1 VSQGTL
7 IGIDQLV
14 LGATAACDLLD
25 LDGRVAIPTGT
36 SITPQLLNRIKEAG
50 VIGLIAGKP
59 DYVTHHV
66 SAKRPSLDAISARI
80 AEMQR
85 RSGISNPLPA
95 NTLDHARKVLHENF
109 CAIAEGRLP
118 DIDVM
123 NALVRRMIHDLELT
137 ETAPLPQ
144 PRKYTDNLL
153 DRLVD
158 GAVDMSVLMSW
169 HLRKSGNP
177 LDFVAS
183 AALGALLHDIGL
195 LFVSRLVIEK
205 NGALS
210 HPEFQEIRRH
220 PYLGTRALSPLGAK
234 LPKVARDIV
243 LLHHEREDGQGYPLR
258 RVGDAV
264 PDMAKLAHI
273 IDSYVALVS
282 HRPHRE
288 PFSPHKAIEILLRD
302 SGRSFNRTVLREFVE
317 RTGRYPLGS
326 AVVLSN
332 NEVGVVVA
340 QGKGGLFRPVVDVY
354 FSRQH
359 QFSLTA
365 RRIDLGLDQLKYV
378 RHVMR

>member
-36 SITPQLLNRIKEAG
+36 SITPQLLSRIKDAG

-59 DYVTHHV
+59 DYITHHV
-66 SAKRPSLDAISARI
+66 AAKRPSLDAICARI

-85 RSGISNPLPA
+85 RSGISSPVTA
-95 NTLDHARKVLHENF
+95 NTLDHARKILRENF
-109 CAIAEGRLP
+109 CSISEGRLP
-118 DIDVM
+118 DIDAM
-123 NALVRRMIHDLELT
+123 NALVRRMIHDIELT

-144 PRKYTDNLL
+144 PRKYNDNIV

-158 GAVDMSVLMSW
+158 GAIDMAVLMSW
-169 HLRKSGNP
+169 HLRKAGHQIE
-177 LDFVAS
+177 FVAS
-183 AALGALLHDIGL
+183 AALGGLLHDTGL
-195 LFVSRLVIEK
+195 LFAPRLLIER
-205 NGALS
+205 NGPLS
-210 HPEFQEIRRH
+210 SSEFREIRRH
-220 PYLGTRALSPLGAK
+220 PYLGARALSPLDSK
-234 LPKVARDIV
+234 LSKIARDII

-258 RVGDAV
+258 RAGDAV
-264 PDMAKLAHI
+264 PDTARLAHI

-282 HRPHRE
+282 SRPHRE
-288 PFSPHKAIEILLRD
+288 PYSPHKAIEILLRD
-302 SGRSFNRTVLREFVE
+302 SGKSFNRTALREFVE

-332 NEVGVVVA
+332 NEVGVVVG
-340 QGKGGLFRPVVDVY
+340 QGKGGPFRPVIDVY

-365 RRIDLGLDQLKYV
+365 RRIDLGLDQLKFV